1 MAAIVRPYD
10 KRTARLAEIEENV
23 RQVAHQRGK
32 SEEN

>member
-1 MAAIVRPYD
+1 MVAIVRPYD
-10 KRTARLAEIEENV
+10 KRRLAEIEENV